1 MAVAIQVLKGQNIII
16 FRIFSIFF
24 IELKTNV
31 IKTYLINTN
40 YNALSNIAI

>member
-1 MAVAIQVLKGQNIII
+1 MAVAIQVLKDQNIII
-16 FRIFSIFF
+16 FRIFSIYF

-40 YNALSNIAI
+40 